1 MDTTLTTTTPAP
13 AATDRPRASGLR
25 FSGLAVALWT
35 GPAALAVTNFLY
47 AMATRDGGSDEN
59 GAEALKLAA
68 DHTTA
73 ARALIGFGLI
83 GSILMVPV
91 ALGAIRLIGQ
101 RAARLGFIGGTLMA
115 AGYICYFGVILTN
128 PIIVEMAEHGGPL
141 GDFAAV
147 IDASEGSS
155 SGFWVFPLFALGNL
169 AGTFILGLALLRS
182 RVVPVW
188 AAAGVMAW
196 PPLHIL
202 GLFVLG
208 NEWPEVVGAVIQA
221 IAFAVV
227 GAKLLATRPTI

>member
-1 MDTTLTTTTPAP
+1 MDTTLTTAAP
-13 AATDRPRASGLR
+13 VSTDRRASGLR
-25 FSGLAVALWT
+25 FGGLAVALWT

-47 AMATRDGGSDEN
+47 AMATRDGGIDET
-59 GAEALKLAA
+59 GAGTLKLAA
-68 DHTTA
+68 EHPTA
-73 ARALIGFGLI
+73 SRALIAFGLI

-91 ALGAIRLIGQ
+91 ALGAVRLIGQ

-115 AGYICYFGVILTN
+115 AGYICYFGILLSN
-128 PIIVEMAEHGGPL
+128 PIIVSMAEHGGPL
-141 GDFAAV
+141 ADFAAV
-147 IDASEGSS
+147 IDDSQASSYA
-155 SGFWVFPLFALGNL
+155 FWPFPLFVLGNL
-169 AGTFILGLALLRS
+169 VGTFILGLALLRS

-208 NEWPEVVGAVIQA
+208 NEWPEVAGAVIQA

-227 GAKLLATRPTI
+227 GARLLATRPTI

>member
-1 MDTTLTTTTPAP
+1 MDTTLTTTAP
-13 AATDRPRASGLR
+13 ASTDRRASGLR
-25 FSGLAVALWT
+25 FGGLAIALWT

-47 AMATRDGGSDEN
+47 AMATRDGGSDET
-59 GAEALKLAA
+59 GAKALKLAA
-68 DHTTA
+68 DHPTA
-73 ARALIGFGLI
+73 ARTLLAFGLI

-115 AGYICYFGVILTN
+115 AGYICYFGILLSN
-128 PIIVEMAEHGGPL
+128 PIIVTMAEHGGPQ
-141 GDFAAV
+141 GDFAEV
-147 IDASEGSS
+147 IDASQGALYA
-155 SGFWVFPLFALGNL
+155 FWPFPLFVLGNL
-169 AGTFILGLALLRS
+169 VGTFILGLALLRS

-227 GAKLLATRPTI
+227 GAKLLATRPPI

>member
-1 MDTTLTTTTPAP
+1 MDTTLTTTAP
-13 AATDRPRASGLR
+13 ASTDRRASGLR
-25 FSGLAVALWT
+25 FGGLAVALWT

-47 AMATRDGGSDEN
+47 AMATRDGGSDET

-68 DHTTA
+68 DHPTA
-73 ARALIGFGLI
+73 ARALLAFGLV

-91 ALGAIRLIGQ
+91 ALGAVRLIGQ

-115 AGYICYFGVILTN
+115 AGYICYFGILLSN
-128 PIIVEMAEHGGPL
+128 PIIVSMAEHGGPL

-147 IDASEGSS
+147 IDDSQGAAYA
-155 SGFWVFPLFALGNL
+155 FWPFPLFVLGNL
-169 AGTFILGLALLRS
+169 VGTFILGLALLRS

-227 GAKLLATRPTI
+227 GAKLLATRPSI